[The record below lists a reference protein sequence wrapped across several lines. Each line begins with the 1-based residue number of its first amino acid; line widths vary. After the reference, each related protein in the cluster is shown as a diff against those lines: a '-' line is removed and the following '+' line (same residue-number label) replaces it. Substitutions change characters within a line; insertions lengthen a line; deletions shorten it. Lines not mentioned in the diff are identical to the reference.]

1 MAYCNDMEDLPQETP
16 LPTRNVFLADHPA
29 RLVERPVSS
38 GRYRNASEALRE
50 GLRLAGRR
58 ESGAELRLSAL
69 RVPAEA
75 RTEAGN
81 FRRFDIVHMP
91 GEHG

>member
-1 MAYCNDMEDLPQETP
+1 M
-16 LPTRNVFLADHPA
+16 PTRNVFLADHPA
-29 RLVERPVSS
+29 RLVERPVST
-38 GRYRNASEALRE
+38 GRYRNAREVLRD

-69 RVPAEA
+69 RVTAEA
-75 RTEAGN
+75 GTEAGN
-81 FRRFDIVHMP
+81 FGRFDFVHMP

>member
-1 MAYCNDMEDLPQETP
+1 MEDLPQETP

-29 RLVERPVSS
+29 RLVERPVSC

-58 ESGAELRLSAL
+58 ESGAE
-69 RVPAEA
+69 
-75 RTEAGN
+75 
-81 FRRFDIVHMP
+81 
-91 GEHG
+91 